1 MIKFTFSSD
10 AEETNREGRLIDDIT
25 TSSAWWQL
33 CSSLSEPVELQN
45 ITAIPNPFSLE
56 TTIELPKELNHAT
69 LAIYNSSG
77 VRVKELIN
85 VDGRSV
91 VIGRDHLP
99 AGLCYLL
106 ISENQ
111 KVEGTFK
118 LLVVD

>member
-77 VRVKELIN
+77 VRVKELIH

-111 KVEGTFK
+111 KVKGTFK